1 MTAVPADEGTTL
13 DAQWRQRVSEVGKRN
28 FENEEM
34 LRLGFL
40 TPEAVTRAQAG
51 ESTLAEYSAVLK
63 ELANVRRQLMAADTQ
78 IAGLKDI
85 EHLLGEIRAR
95 RIERVKAERVERR
108 AAKEADRAARTVES
122 RRRRLEEPTY
132 LGRRVSG
139 RLRFTGGDPARTASL
154 GLPAL
159 ETFLDVAG
167 AMNQTPERLQWLVF
181 ERGADPTDHYSRF
194 EIPKRSG
201 GTRLISSPKPALRA
215 AQEWVRTQI
224 LVRRPVSPAATAF
237 RPGQSIVDNARPHI
251 GAGVI
256 VRIDVK
262 DFFPSITFERVR
274 GYFESLGYNGG
285 VSSVLALVTTDAPRA
300 RVTLDGETS
309 FVIVGE
315 RALPQGACTSP
326 DLANLIVLGLDARLM
341 GLAAKLGWT
350 FTRYADDFI
359 LSHPDQDANAA
370 ALISM
375 VTRIAN
381 DEGFR
386 INTKKTRIMRRPN
399 RQTVTGLLV
408 GEDVRLT
415 RADLRRMR
423 AFLHRCET
431 QGIENVSTEIGK
443 DARAVAKGYYAYVH
457 MVMPAAAQAMRA
469 RHSWI

>member
-1 MTAVPADEGTTL
+1 MTAVPAEEGATL
-13 DAQWRQRVSEVGKRN
+13 DAQWRKRVSEVGKRN

-51 ESTLAEYSAVLK
+51 ESTLAEYSAVLE

-78 IAGLKDI
+78 IAELKDI

-95 RIERVKAERVERR
+95 RIERVKAERAERR

-122 RRRRLEEPTY
+122 RRRRVEEPTY

-139 RLRFTGGDPARTASL
+139 SLRFTGGDPAKTAAL

-159 ETFLDVAG
+159 ETFLDVAS
-167 AMNQTPERLQWLVF
+167 ALNQSPERLQWLVF
-181 ERGADPTDHYSRF
+181 ERGADPTDHYTRF

-201 GTRLISSPKPALRA
+201 GVRLISSPKPALRA
-215 AQEWVRTQI
+215 AQEWVRTQV
-224 LVRRPVSPAATAF
+224 LAHRPVSPAATAF
-237 RPGQSIVDNARPHI
+237 RPGMSILDNARPHV

-274 GYFESLGYNGG
+274 GYFESLGYNSG
-285 VSSVLALVTTDAPRA
+285 VATVLALVCTDAPRA
-300 RVTLDGETS
+300 RVTLDGQS
-309 FVIVGE
+309 RFVVVGE

-326 DLANLIVLGLDARLM
+326 DLANLIVLGLDARLI
-341 GLAAKLGWT
+341 GLAAKLGWA

-359 LSHPDQDANAA
+359 FSCSNQDADAA
-370 ALISM
+370 VLVRT
-375 VTRIAN
+375 VTRISN

-408 GEDVRLT
+408 GDDVRLT
-415 RADLRRMR
+415 RQDLRRIR

-431 QGIENVSTEIGK
+431 QGIENVSQEIGK
-443 DARAVAKGYYAYVH
+443 DARAVAKGYFAYVH
-457 MVMPAAAQAMRA
+457 MVTPETAQTIRA
-469 RHSWI
+469 KHPWI

>member
-1 MTAVPADEGTTL
+1 MTAVPAEEGATL
-13 DAQWRQRVSEVGKRN
+13 DAQWRKRISEVGKRN

-40 TPEAVTRAQAG
+40 TPEAVTRAQVG
-51 ESTLAEYSAVLK
+51 ESTLAEYRAVLE
-63 ELANVRRQLMAADTQ
+63 ELAKVRRQLRAVDTQ
-78 IAGLKDI
+78 IAELKDI

-108 AAKEADRAARTVES
+108 AAKEADRAIRAVES
-122 RRRRLEEPTY
+122 RRRRAEEPTY
-132 LGRRVSG
+132 LGRRVS
-139 RLRFTGGDPARTASL
+139 RSLIFAGGDHAKTDSL

-159 ETFLDVAG
+159 VTFLDVAA
-167 AMNQTPERLQWLVF
+167 AMNQTPQRLQWLVF
-181 ERGADPTDHYSRF
+181 ERGADDTDHYTRF

-201 GTRLISSPKPALRA
+201 GTRLISSPKPAMRA

-237 RPGQSIVDNARPHI
+237 RPGKSIVDNARPHI

-285 VSSVLALVTTDAPRA
+285 VSTVLALISTDAPRA
-300 RVTLDGETS
+300 RVTLDGQS
-309 FVIVGE
+309 HFVIVGE

-326 DLANLIVLGLDARLM
+326 DLANLIVLGFDARLM

-350 FTRYADDFI
+350 FTRYADDII
-359 LSHPDQDANAA
+359 LSHPDENANAA
-370 ALISM
+370 ALVSM

-399 RQTVTGLLV
+399 RQIVTGLLV
-408 GEDVRLT
+408 GQDVRLT
-415 RADLRRMR
+415 RQDLRRIR

-431 QGIENVSTEIGK
+431 QGVENVSKDIGK
-443 DARAVAKGYYAYVH
+443 DARAVARGYFAYVH
-457 MVMPAAAQAMRA
+457 MITPDTALAMRA
-469 RHSWI
+469 KHAWI